1 MSKSRGRRVRRTTGT
16 DLYRELARNAP
27 DLRVMFRVDEAERR
41 GDARGALELILASP
55 DGGQGGFW
63 RPRRIA
69 RLSQL
74 FVLGRTLPAWVTSR
88 WVLEQALQDLSPA
101 TRSITAGAMDAA
113 IQLRGGPAALPGKD
127 PTDARVKVMDGDWAY
142 RQSYLYGLGGLE
154 SFLQDR
160 ASAGLIASADRI
172 EEWVRAPM
180 GGYELVGH
188 GPAVTSWADLASGD
202 VVDVPALGSGV
213 LMLPGEHAI
222 GRLVPIEGG
231 RMFETAPLAVPE
243 SVARRVAD
251 DPFYWLDALEEERE
265 AGGSIRTGG
274 HRFGFIA
281 EVPDAALLLT
291 VFPGMDWRAGPGDDE
306 LVASF
311 MSTAKDALAEHA
323 GLRRPTGEVSLWPCL
338 AAAAV
343 DPLLLAAVGNAPEAA
358 DPVVLQRL
366 GGLLAEPAAGVCR
379 ELSNEARDVA

>member
-1 MSKSRGRRVRRTTGT
+1 MSKSRGRRVRRTDGP
-16 DLYRELARNAP
+16 DLHRELARNAA
-27 DLRVMFRVDEAERR
+27 DLRVMFRVDEAERC

-63 RPRRIA
+63 RPWRVA

-74 FVLGRTLPAWVTSR
+74 FVLASTLPAWVTSR
-88 WVLEQALQDLSPA
+88 WILEQALQDLSPA
-101 TRSITAGAMDAA
+101 TRPITAGAMDAA
-113 IQLRGGPAALPGKD
+113 IQLRGGPAVLPGKD
-127 PTDARVKVMDGDWAY
+127 PTDARGKVIDGDWAY
-142 RQSYLYGLGGLE
+142 RQSYLYDLGGLE
-154 SFLQDR
+154 SFLRDR
-160 ASAGLIASADRI
+160 ASAELIASADRI
-172 EEWVRAPM
+172 EEWTRAPM

-188 GPAVTSWADLASGD
+188 GPAVTSWADLATGD
-202 VVDVPALGSGV
+202 VVGVPALGSGV

-222 GRLVPIEGG
+222 GRLVPVEGG

-243 SVARRVAD
+243 WVARRVAD
-251 DPFYWLDALEEERE
+251 DPVDWLEALEEEVE
-265 AGGSIRTGG
+265 AGGQIRTGG

-281 EVPDAALLLT
+281 DVPDAALLLT

-343 DPLLLAAVGNAPEAA
+343 DPLVLAAVANAPDSA
-358 DPVVLQRL
+358 DAVVLQRL
-366 GGLLAEPAAGVCR
+366 GSLLAEPAAAVCR
-379 ELSNEARDVA
+379 SLADTARSAA